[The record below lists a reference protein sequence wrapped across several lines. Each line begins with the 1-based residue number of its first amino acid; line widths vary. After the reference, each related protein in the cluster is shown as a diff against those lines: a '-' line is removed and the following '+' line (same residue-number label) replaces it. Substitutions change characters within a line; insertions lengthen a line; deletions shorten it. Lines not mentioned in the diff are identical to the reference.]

1 MCIVMM
7 TRRGRYI
14 PKGSPMRLRLRVDGD
29 DSGEELD
36 SLRRWM
42 SREETLRGRVEL
54 DRRPGRPDEMG
65 VLGDAL
71 IAAVGSGGLL
81 SVLVQSVQAWLETR
95 RSDVTLEVTLPDG
108 RIVKATATNMP
119 DAAKVIERVLQASV
133 DPAAITSPPAEG

>member
-1 MCIVMM
+1 
-7 TRRGRYI
+7 
-14 PKGSPMRLRLRVDGD
+14 
-29 DSGEELD
+29 
-36 SLRRWM
+36 
-42 SREETLRGRVEL
+42 
-54 DRRPGRPDEMG
+54 MG